1 MCVCKVSEK
10 GIFFVVYVKRQ
21 KKSSEKA
28 DFSSEFCLFLHIP
41 HTYLIFN
48 KQLCTHIFVLF
59 FWYFKINLIAF
70 QIKGAYAPGTKNTTP
85 TPL

>member
-1 MCVCKVSEK
+1 MPMVSRKHNGVCGRV
-10 GIFFVVYVKRQ
+10 
-21 KKSSEKA
+21 
-28 DFSSEFCLFLHIP
+28 CLRLILAANFAFFLHIP

-48 KQLCTHIFVLF
+48 KQLFTHIFVLF